1 MANKYHSDEPYQNS
15 HDETMDEE
23 SPLKEIKSKP
33 SLTRGTGTF
42 RKKTSYVKEV
52 NNKNVPSKDDIIAL
66 VENDYIFDSKE
77 HRREIMNLMSNY
89 VKEIKNKQVLEILDH
104 KVFEDE
110 NNVDDVVK
118 MMNEFIRLKTN
129 NNM

>member
-1 MANKYHSDEPYQNS
+1 
-15 HDETMDEE
+15 MDEE

-77 HRREIMNLMSNY
+77 HRREIMNLITNY
-89 VKEIKNKQVLEILDH
+89 VKDIKNKQVLEILDH

-110 NNVDDVVK
+110 DNIDEVVK
-118 MMNEFIRLKTN
+118 MMNEFIQEKTN